1 MPGLRSDGVSQ
12 RRLRTAAHEARPEA
26 GNGRRSPNS
35 RPGGAKSYG
44 IEMAAHVP
52 GFDQF
57 RKNAAECL
65 RLAEGARNPAQRS
78 YFMEMADRWLTL
90 AEDARKTREE

>member
-1 MPGLRSDGVSQ
+1 
-12 RRLRTAAHEARPEA
+12 
-26 GNGRRSPNS
+26 
-35 RPGGAKSYG
+35 
-44 IEMAAHVP
+44 MAAHVP